1 MKLEGLIFL
10 IVGIALCIIGII
22 YTTDWA
28 LIGMWIGGFIMIVV
42 SVAVMFPQKKEVN
55 VE

>member
-1 MKLEGLIFL
+1 MKAEGLIFSL
-10 IVGIALCIIGII
+10 IGIALCIVGTI
-22 YTTDWA
+22 YATDWA

-55 VE
+55 IE

>member
-10 IVGIALCIIGII
+10 IIGIVLCVI
-22 YTTDWA
+22 GTLYTTDWA
-28 LIGMWIGGFIMIVV
+28 LVGTWVGGFIMIVV
-42 SVAVMFPQKKEVN
+42 SVAIIFPQNKGVS

>member
-10 IVGIALCIIGII
+10 IIGIVLCLVGTI

-28 LIGMWIGGFIMIVV
+28 LVGFWVGGFLMVIV
-42 SVAVMFPQKKEVN
+42 SVAIMFPQNKGVSIE
-55 VE
+55 

>member
-1 MKLEGLIFL
+1 MRAEGLIFL
-10 IVGIALCIIGII
+10 LVGIVLCIIGMI

-28 LIGMWIGGFIMIVV
+28 LVGTWVGGFIMIVV
-42 SVAVMFPQKKEVN
+42 SIAVMFPKTKGVS